1 MSDYL
6 YNPCGAVRAGRTN
19 HLRLMTNFCRW
30 CLYVFIAIGL
40 AIPCYAQE
48 VEPRRWS
55 HLPIGLNF
63 AGAGYAYTESDI
75 SDSPALR
82 LEDVELKMH
91 SLVAQYIRT
100 FELFQKSARIDIAQ
114 AYQKGRW
121 TGMLDGSPASTDRAG
136 WADTITR
143 FAVNVYGA
151 PPLSGKEFG
160 SYRANLNLETVVGMA
175 LAVHLP
181 TGEYMEE
188 RLINIGSNRF
198 TFRPQVG
205 VVHSRGKWSTE
216 LTGSAWIYTDND
228 EFFDGN
234 KLETDPF
241 YVVQGHLW
249 YTFRPGLWVG
259 AGVGYGY
266 GARSTINGKR
276 KTIVRETWDGRSAL
290 PTRFPAIGAS
300 SWPIAAGVGKSR
312 RATTPIQ

>member
-1 MSDYL
+1 
-6 YNPCGAVRAGRTN
+6 
-19 HLRLMTNFCRW
+19 MTNFCRW

-75 SDSPALR
+75 SDGPALR

-136 WADTITR
+136 WADTIAR

-160 SYRANLNLETVVGMA
+160 SYRANLNVETVVGMA

-266 GARSTINGKR
+266 GARSTINGEEKDDR
-276 KTIVRETWDGRSAL
+276 KGNLGWAISFAYPLSRDWGVKLAYSGRRRQESTGNDSDTIAFGISH
-290 PTRFPAIGAS
+290 
-300 SWPIAAGVGKSR
+300 SW
-312 RATTPIQ
+312 